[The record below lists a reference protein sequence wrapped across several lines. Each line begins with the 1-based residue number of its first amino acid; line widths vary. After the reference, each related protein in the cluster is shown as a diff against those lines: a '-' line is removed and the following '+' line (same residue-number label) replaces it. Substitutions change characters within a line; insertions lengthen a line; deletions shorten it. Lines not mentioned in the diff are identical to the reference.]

1 MRKHV
6 LKKLCALSACCVLSV
21 AMLAGCGGSS
31 DKGDTSTKK
40 ETSKETTTS
49 KDTSDAAEDN
59 TSEETSEETTEQSA
73 GGEMDLSALEQYM
86 DKSYMGVSD
95 TSENGGVYL
104 TFTNDDSQALFVLY
118 DGDSNEYA
126 CYAGEITN
134 ETDEEG
140 NTYFTVTN
148 SDGSAFRFI
157 AAYDESQNVYNLDLG
172 EQLGTAT
179 LEECEASEVLDAL
192 QSINNNGTPI
202 TLQ

>member
-1 MRKHV
+1 
-6 LKKLCALSACCVLSV
+6 
-21 AMLAGCGGSS
+21 MLAGCGGSS

-59 TSEETSEETTEQSA
+59 TSEEASEETTEQSA
-73 GGEMDLSALEQYM
+73 GGEMDLSALEKYM

-95 TSENGGVYL
+95 TSENSGVYL

-134 ETDEEG
+134 ETHEEG

-179 LEECEASEVLDAL
+179 LGECEASEVLDAL
-192 QSINNNGTPI
+192 QSINDNGTPI